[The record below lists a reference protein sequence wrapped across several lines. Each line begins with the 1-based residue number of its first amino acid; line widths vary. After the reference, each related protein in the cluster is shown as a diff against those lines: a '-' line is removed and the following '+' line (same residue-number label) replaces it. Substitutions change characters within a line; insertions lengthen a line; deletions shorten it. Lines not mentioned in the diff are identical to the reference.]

1 MEKSE
6 KLFDK
11 GWKLLIKKSSPERGI
26 EYMHRAAEA
35 GSEAAVLLLAEL
47 YNKGTLSLGT
57 RDGAYEITVDKNEE
71 RALGMLE
78 QLPQTELISYIE
90 AMKYYKGAGVKRD
103 YGKAYRLFKDIADG
117 KTEPDFPDISLLY
130 DFEYGGRTKEIDEQI
145 KRTAKMYVGVMQFFG
160 RGVDKDDEAA
170 YDTLLKID
178 EVRKKAEIPVKDYWL
193 PEHAFVLE
201 VLKYND
207 AASDEEDYQERE
219 LSNSDFEDLMW
230 ILKENNEPQVVKIT
244 SERLIAPPLINK
256 LKIAGAAKQLSVI
269 NACVIMIA
277 DMQKKTQKTDWE
289 LVKTADEA
297 LIYYGEPEPTDGDA
311 ELYEDTLLSLSKT
324 GDLMATVM
332 LSHFELNASQD
343 IEDGIK
349 SSKDKDA
356 VEAHINVALTD
367 MGEQIS
373 AYANTDPGEDE
384 YALKTLKNGLN
395 AAGQFL
401 REYREEAEH
410 VNKKAYEIA
419 RLAYFGEEKEEARNG
434 E

>member
-71 RALGMLE
+71 RAMVMLE
-78 QLPQTELISYIE
+78 QLPQTNLISYIE
-90 AMKYYKGAGVKRD
+90 AMKYYKGSGVARD
-103 YGKAYRLFKDIADG
+103 YAKAYRLFKDIADG
-117 KTEPDFPDISLLY
+117 KTEPDFADISLLY
-130 DFEYGGRTKEIDEQI
+130 DFEYGGRTKETDEQI
-145 KRTAKMYVGVMQFFG
+145 RRTAKMHVGVMQFFG
-160 RGVDKDDEAA
+160 RGVDKDDDSA
-170 YDTLLKID
+170 YDTLSKID
-178 EVRKKAEIPVKDYWL
+178 EARKKANIPVKDYWL

-201 VLKYND
+201 VLKYNE
-207 AASDEEDYQERE
+207 AASDENDYNERE
-219 LSNSDFEDLMW
+219 LNKSDFDSLMW
-230 ILKENNEPQVVKIT
+230 MLKENSEPQVVKII
-244 SERLIAPPLINK
+244 SERLITPPLIYK
-256 LKIAGAAKQLSVI
+256 LKNAGANKQLNVI
-269 NACVIMIA
+269 NSCVRMIA
-277 DMQKKTQKTDWE
+277 DMQKKTGKTDFQ
-289 LVKTADEA
+289 LLKAADDA
-297 LIYYGEPEPTDGDA
+297 LIYYGEPEPTDDDA
-311 ELYEDTLLSLSKT
+311 ELYEDTLLTLSKT

-349 SSKDKDA
+349 PAKDKDA
-356 VEAHINVALTD
+356 VEARINVALTD
-367 MGEQIS
+367 MGGQIS
-373 AYANTDPGEDE
+373 AYANTDPGDDE

-401 REYREEAEH
+401 KEYREEAEH
-410 VNKKAYEIA
+410 VNKKAYEVA
-419 RLAYFGEEKEEARNG
+419 RLAYFGEENEEESA